1 MVVGAVQKKRPCCIC
16 RRWFL
21 PDVRVG
27 ERQRTCGVA
36 SCQRAQHERAYRAW
50 REANRDYDRGRRWQ
64 DTLGAA
70 KKEPASAPPARNAPA
85 PVAGVPW
92 DVVQNE
98 MRVEGRVILA
108 GVVRVIGLF
117 VQNEIRRQVTE
128 TPPGVVRHA
137 QVTAQTEMEG
147 LP

>member
-1 MVVGAVQKKRPCCIC
+1 MVVGAVRKKRPCCIC

-21 PDVRVG
+21 PDARVG
-27 ERQRTCGVA
+27 DRQRACGAA
-36 SCQRAQHERAYRAW
+36 SCQRARHERAYRGW
-50 REANRDYDRGRRWQ
+50 RDANRDYDRGRRWQ

-70 KKEPASAPPARNAPA
+70 KAEPASAPPAANAPP

-108 GVVRVIGLF
+108 GVVRVIGVF
-117 VQNEIRRQVTE
+117 VQNEMRRQVMEMT
-128 TPPGVVRHA
+128 PGVARHGR
-137 QVTAQTEMEG
+137 VVPQTEMEG
-147 LP
+147 FP

>member
-1 MVVGAVQKKRPCCIC
+1 MGAVRKKRPCCIC

-27 ERQRTCGVA
+27 DRQRTCGAA
-36 SCQRAQHERAYRAW
+36 SCQQAQHERAYRVW
-50 REANRDYDRGRRWQ
+50 REANRDYDRARRWQ

-70 KKEPASAPPARNAPA
+70 KNEPASAPPAANAPA

-117 VQNEIRRQVTE
+117 VQDEIRRQVAE
-128 TPPGVVRHA
+128 TPPGVARHA
-137 QVTAQTEMEG
+137 PMAAQTEMEG